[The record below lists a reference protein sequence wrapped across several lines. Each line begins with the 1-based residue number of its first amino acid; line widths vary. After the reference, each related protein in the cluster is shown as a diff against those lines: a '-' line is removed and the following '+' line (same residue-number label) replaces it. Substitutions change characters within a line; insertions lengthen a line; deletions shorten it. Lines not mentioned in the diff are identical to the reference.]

1 MLMKKIIFKTFI
13 TVALA
18 SSAMISAVAQE
29 TTAMQFAAIPVNAEA
44 ASKAGTSLTD
54 NILFQ
59 DSTLDVSTGYTS
71 WSPSYL
77 PVGYMNI
84 DADYCLNGKIS
95 FSLDGIYGMG
105 QEYDVY
111 NSGGFKTGTYM
122 PAQMLIGLGAGYRFM
137 DCLSTQVRLK
147 YMSDS
152 PAPEAS
158 YGAFGA
164 DVTVSGFFEVSPHD
178 HIATEVGGHS
188 IGTKVTSASGAKFPL
203 PSSLRVA
210 GAYIHDFN
218 QKNSLSVLAQA
229 DWYLHNAFVAAL
241 AAEAEIAG
249 LVSVNAGYCLGVK
262 HILPSFASAGIGFHF
277 AGFNINATC
286 LFGAEAI
293 RNSLALSL
301 GYSF

>member
-1 MLMKKIIFKTFI
+1 MP
-13 TVALA
+13 
-18 SSAMISAVAQE
+18 
-29 TTAMQFAAIPVNAEA
+29 FAAIPVNAEA
-44 ASKAGTSLTD
+44 VSKAGISLTD

-59 DSTLDVSTGYTS
+59 GSTLDASAGYIS

-84 DADYCLNGKIS
+84 DADYSLNGKIS

-111 NSGGFKTGTYM
+111 NSGGFKTGTYK
-122 PAQMLIGLGAGYRFM
+122 PVQMLIGLGAGYRFM
-137 DCLSTQVRLK
+137 DCLSAQVRLK

-164 DVTVSGFFEVSPHD
+164 DVTVNGFFEVSPHG
-178 HIATEVGGHS
+178 HIAAEVGGHS

-203 PSSLRVA
+203 PSSLRAA
-210 GAYIHDFN
+210 GAYSHDFN
-218 QKNSLSVLAQA
+218 PKNSLSILVQA
-229 DWYLHNAFVAAL
+229 DWYLHNAFGAAL
-241 AAEAEIAG
+241 AAEAEFAG
-249 LVSVNAGYCLGVK
+249 LVSVSAGYCLGAK
-262 HILPSFASAGIGFHF
+262 HVLPSFASAGIGFHF
-277 AGFNINATC
+277 AGFNIDAAYI
-286 LFGAEAI
+286 FGNEAA

>member
-1 MLMKKIIFKTFI
+1 MKQIIFKIFI

-18 SSAMISAVAQE
+18 SSVMISAVAQE
-29 TTAMQFAAIPVNAEA
+29 TTAMPFAALPVNAET
-44 ASKAGTSLTD
+44 ASKAGISLTD
-54 NILFQ
+54 NILFHG
-59 DSTLDVSTGYTS
+59 STLDASAGYMS

-84 DADYCLNGKIS
+84 NADYCLNGKIS

-111 NSGGFKTGTYM
+111 NSGGFKTGTYK
-122 PAQMLIGLGAGYRFM
+122 PVQMLIGLGAGYRFM
-137 DCLSTQVRLK
+137 DCLSAQVRLK

-152 PAPEAS
+152 PAPETS
-158 YGAFGA
+158 YGAYGA

-178 HIATEVGGHS
+178 HIAAEVGGHS

-203 PSSLRVA
+203 PSSLRIA

-229 DWYLHNAFVAAL
+229 DWYLHNAFGAAL

-249 LVSVNAGYCLGVK
+249 ILSVSAGYCLGVK
-262 HILPSFASAGIGFHF
+262 HVLPSFASTGIGLHF
-277 AGFNINATC
+277 AGININATC
-286 LFGAEAI
+286 LFGNETT

-301 GYSF
+301 GYRF